1 MARLWRRLGKRGV
14 SATDAKLPEL
24 DRKDIVAVI
33 VALFQLFS
41 PLILGLVAVGV
52 IVSVVLLNIK

>member
-14 SATDAKLPEL
+14 SATDAKQPEL

-41 PLILGLVAVGV
+41 PLILGLVAAGV